1 MDIEVPI
8 INAETAPA
16 PYSSIWGESV
26 PVIAIPVTVP
36 KAAPTIASVKYSQ
49 NVKRK
54 ILPRVIRGEEAYS
67 PFYKQKHRDQQMQ
80 RSNVSAYFLQCIA
93 ENIVIYPNGK
103 CRPDTRLIDGAQ
115 IRKYLIE
122 CRLCLIKAT
131 CILDV
136 EGAGVS
142 RILASDTDIDARSY
156 QKMRGL
162 SMDEV
167 KRTNGRIDFE
177 DALLSERGV

>member
-54 ILPRVIRGEEAYS
+54 ILPRVIPRQRITAYS
-67 PFYKQKHRDQQMQ
+67 RSRLWVERYAAKELTAPSINKSTGTSKCSVLMFPRIS
-80 RSNVSAYFLQCIA
+80 SNVLRRISSF
-93 ENIVIYPNGK
+93 
-103 CRPDTRLIDGAQ
+103 
-115 IRKYLIE
+115 
-122 CRLCLIKAT
+122 
-131 CILDV
+131 ILT
-136 EGAGVS
+136 AN
-142 RILASDTDIDARSY
+142 A
-156 QKMRGL
+156 
-162 SMDEV
+162 
-167 KRTNGRIDFE
+167 GRIPD
-177 DALLSERGV
+177 